1 MFAIKDFIE
10 IQVIGFLLLLGVL
23 PLIILFNPSLRNKDG
38 FFAQLDEI
46 NDKPTKAVLLIVLAF
61 SLGVAA
67 NRIFDDVLDPIGI
80 DPGSQY
86 KAVLESWAESNKP
99 NVKSLKMAELAL
111 SERSEVERGWL
122 ERHKLFDRIDRGAAI
137 SFILLLVSMAVYEA
151 TKKCFRITKP
161 RYYLRHFVVTFLL
174 ASVFFLAYWLESSSY
189 KEHVCDS
196 FTQSSCKQTL
206 KK

>member
-1 MFAIKDFIE
+1 MFSIKDFIE

-46 NDKPTKAVLLIVLAF
+46 SDKTTKAVFLIVLAF

-67 NRIFDDVLDPIGI
+67 NRIFDDALDPLGI

-86 KAVLESWAESNKP
+86 KTDFKTWAESNKS
-99 NVKSLKMAELAL
+99 NVTSLKKAELAL

-122 ERHKLFDRIDRGAAI
+122 ERHKLFDRIDRGAFI

-151 TKKCFRITKP
+151 TKKRFEVTKP
-161 RYYLRHFVVTFLL
+161 RYSLRHFVVAFLL

-189 KEHVCDS
+189 KEHIYDS
-196 FTQSSCKQTL
+196 YTQLSVSGAQNK
-206 KK
+206 